1 MTKDVLKFDV
11 GRKGFEKAAIFL
23 IVMAG
28 IFAIFGV
35 VRLYRFNT
43 T

>member
-23 IVMAG
+23 LFLAG
-28 IFAIFGV
+28 ILIIFGV
-35 VRLYRFNT
+35 VWVYQSIEK
-43 T
+43 